1 MGTIVGISGNF
12 SRPSKTRRMVE
23 MIVETAATDLGWES
37 RVFDLM
43 DAGPSLGAT
52 LGRKNAPPEID
63 RIWTAIEEFLS
74 INARKN

>member
-12 SRPSKTRRMVE
+12 GRPSRTRRMVE
-23 MIVETAATDLGWES
+23 VIIETAATDLGWES

-52 LGRKNAPPEID
+52 YGRKNAPLEIE
-63 RIWTAIEEFLS
+63 RIWTAI
-74 INARKN
+74 